1 MLHGN
6 EEDVHDDTDDNPEV
20 KEGVRDDGME
30 PLFQPLPA
38 TATVPLQEELSN
50 GVTTRRTLRLRPDL
64 CNRSVHETADVQLQ

>member
-1 MLHGN
+1 MLHGY
-6 EEDVHDDTDDNPEV
+6 EDDVDDDTDDNPEV

-30 PLFQPLPA
+30 PLFQPPPT

-50 GVTTRRTLRLRPDL
+50 GVTRSWRLRPDL